1 MTPIVN
7 WNHAALDLRLLRVYH
22 MWASKL
28 SKRLET
34 FSYAIET
41 TTKKAVGVSER
52 PESRF
57 ILLIL
62 SVVMDKKNI
71 PYSHVTF
78 NNHSER
84 SN

>member
-1 MTPIVN
+1 
-7 WNHAALDLRLLRVYH
+7 

-34 FSYAIET
+34 ISYAIET
-41 TTKKAVGVSER
+41 TTKKGVGVSER

-62 SVVMDKKNI
+62 SVAMDKKEY
-71 PYSHVTF
+71 PF
-78 NNHSER
+78 
-84 SN
+84 

>member
-1 MTPIVN
+1 
-7 WNHAALDLRLLRVYH
+7 

-34 FSYAIET
+34 ISYAIET
-41 TTKKAVGVSER
+41 TTKKGVGVSER

-62 SVVMDKKNI
+62 SVAMDKKEY
-71 PYSHVTF
+71 PL
-78 NNHSER
+78 
-84 SN
+84 